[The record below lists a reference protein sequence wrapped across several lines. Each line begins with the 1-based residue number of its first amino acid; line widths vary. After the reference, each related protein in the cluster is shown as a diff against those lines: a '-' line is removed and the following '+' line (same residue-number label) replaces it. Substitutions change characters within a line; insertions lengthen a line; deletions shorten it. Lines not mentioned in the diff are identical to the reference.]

1 MYDSSRSRHLRPEK
15 KNNLYGQ
22 TLLCNANQ
30 VGLQITIHCVQKK
43 NTRAWKRYEAV

>member
-1 MYDSSRSRHLRPEK
+1 MIRPVPVTYGLK

>member
-1 MYDSSRSRHLRPEK
+1 MIRPVPVTYGLK
-15 KNNLYGQ
+15 NKNNLYGQ
-22 TLLCNANQ
+22 TLLCTANQ